1 MSPPTATATN
11 RLNQRIIR
19 NTIRNVATKKQKTT
33 TKEDGID
40 LEVTDAESC
49 FLVTD
54 NLFMMEQK

>member
-1 MSPPTATATN
+1 MSPPTATATD

-19 NTIRNVATKKQKTT
+19 NAIRNVAKKQKTT

-40 LEVTDAESC
+40 LEVTVAEGC

-54 NLFMMEQK
+54 KLVMMEVK